1 MVESLRYVRVAA
13 VAFPLASPQLQ
24 AGFSGARPSAV
35 PTSILGLLML
45 VAVAEFLIGLVG
57 NGVFVVWSFREWL
70 RTFRESLYN
79 LIVLS
84 LAVCWLLLQ
93 WLIVVDSSLFL
104 LFQSSHWLRY
114 LSVFRVLVSQASLWF
129 ASFLSVC
136 YCRKILSEHAVLWLK
151 QRACYLSCCCLL
163 VYFTINLLT
172 VRGSLDF
179 SSPSQ
184 GNSSILFPLS
194 NWHYIC
200 VLQLNTGSMMPCMTF
215 LVSSGLL
222 TVPLYGHYRKMKV
235 HTAGRRDAQAKAHI
249 TVQKSLACFLILYM
263 VCILASP
270 FSISSKTFPVDLI
283 TLFISETYPSL
294 HSVILIMGNPRMKQT
309 CERVLW
315 KTVCA

>member
-1 MVESLRYVRVAA
+1 MLSVVSPSGNLQCSQELYTPICTKAEHLLRQQRET
-13 VAFPLASPQLQ
+13 SP
-24 AGFSGARPSAV
+24 AV

-45 VAVAEFLIGLVG
+45 VAVSEFLIGLVG

-93 WLIVVDSSLFL
+93 WLIVVDLSLFL

-136 YCRKILSEHAVLWLK
+136 YCRKIL
-151 QRACYLSCCCLL
+151 
-163 VYFTINLLT
+163 T
-172 VRGSLDF
+172 V
-179 SSPSQ
+179 
-184 GNSSILFPLS
+184 NI
-194 NWHYIC
+194 H
-200 VLQLNTGSMMPCMTF
+200 
-215 LVSSGLL
+215 
-222 TVPLYGHYRKMKV
+222 
-235 HTAGRRDAQAKAHI
+235 
-249 TVQKSLACFLILYM
+249 
-263 VCILASP
+263 
-270 FSISSKTFPVDLI
+270 
-283 TLFISETYPSL
+283 YPSL

-309 CERVLW
+309 CERILW